1 MQVVD
6 EHCDEPSYI
15 DAIVDVTRKALV
27 RFAAARSDV
36 HLIFS
41 AHGLPVSYIEKGDPY
56 VEHVKRTM
64 AASLALLRHPGPTH
78 LAYQSR
84 LGPQKWLQP
93 STDELLKDLGA
104 SGARAVC
111 IVPVAF
117 VTEHVETLNEIDIQ
131 YREIAREASIP
142 EFRRACALR
151 CHPAYIRCLADLAER
166 VASSYPEQTVSARSW
181 SSSFQPYDVVVAG
194 AGISGLTCAWALRHS
209 GLRVMVLEAGEDVG
223 GCISTVR
230 RDGCIADGGPQTFV
244 ATPAL
249 MDVVAGLGLDDKVQH
264 AKIGAPFF
272 FAHGRLEPAPTSPG
286 AFIASPLLSPVA
298 KLRLLAEPFIGA
310 RASSGDE
317 SVADFA
323 SRRGGKAIVDALV
336 RPMINGI
343 FAGDPSRLSVRSAFP
358 GLVESERRYTSVMLG
373 AIARRRKLGGRRPTP
388 MNSPAETIHSPGP
401 LRLPLRP
408 TSVSA

>member
-1 MQVVD
+1 MTFKPAVTVLQLGGPETLDDVRPFLYNFFCDLLADNVPGVLIKPLAALISTLRAPYSRKLYASIGGGSPIKAQTQAQADALRDELRRRRRDWPVYVAMRNWHPDTVSMLRGAESDGVTHLIALPLYPQYSFATTRSSVSELRRLLALSAYRPALQVVD

-166 VASSYPEQTVSARSW
+166 VASSYPEQTVSARS
-181 SSSFQPYDVVVAG
+181 
-194 AGISGLTCAWALRHS
+194 
-209 GLRVMVLEAGEDVG
+209 
-223 GCISTVR
+223 
-230 RDGCIADGGPQTFV
+230 
-244 ATPAL
+244 
-249 MDVVAGLGLDDKVQH
+249 
-264 AKIGAPFF
+264 
-272 FAHGRLEPAPTSPG
+272 
-286 AFIASPLLSPVA
+286 
-298 KLRLLAEPFIGA
+298 
-310 RASSGDE
+310 
-317 SVADFA
+317 
-323 SRRGGKAIVDALV
+323 
-336 RPMINGI
+336 
-343 FAGDPSRLSVRSAFP
+343 
-358 GLVESERRYTSVMLG
+358 
-373 AIARRRKLGGRRPTP
+373 
-388 MNSPAETIHSPGP
+388 
-401 LRLPLRP
+401 
-408 TSVSA
+408 